1 MTEELE
7 GHASNLH
14 MQNAKVG
21 EIENTVKLMKHY
33 IANDYTGDDSAT
45 EESAAFSRNVGDL
58 MDGVSMLIRQGGWK
72 SHEIADALKYSL
84 DAAEKDF
91 ENLKDLAVEVGKIA
105 MKNHEEKKKGKEI

>member
-72 SHEIADALKYSL
+72 NHEIADALKYSL
-84 DAAEKDF
+84 DAADKD
-91 ENLKDLAVEVGKIA
+91 LKDLASEVGKVVA
-105 MKNHEEKKKGKEI
+105 KSLEEYKKVKEI